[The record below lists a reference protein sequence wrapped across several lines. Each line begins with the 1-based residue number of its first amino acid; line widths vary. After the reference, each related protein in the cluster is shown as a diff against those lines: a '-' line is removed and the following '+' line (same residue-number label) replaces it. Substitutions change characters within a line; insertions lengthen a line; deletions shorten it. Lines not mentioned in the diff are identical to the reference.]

1 MIIGRL
7 RTILSVKM
15 RVTQLAML
23 LIVATMLVACGD
35 DNGSS
40 ATDEGGGCSSSVIPG
55 SDRESSSSSNVILS
69 GSEESSSSVVG
80 SCSSEL
86 GESGLEAISAM
97 AYYCVH
103 DSVKVD
109 SLLAI
114 YKADGNFGDM
124 TTSFAD
130 CAYEMSFDYLDDDV
144 IMPSPLKMFYLNE
157 KPYSNFK
164 ISWVK
169 FRETIYKFWQDDFGV
184 GPCNRDF
191 ENVVKRNQDSLS
203 ESPRYFICTD
213 RRPGY
218 YSEINWVSASALQVA
233 TYGLECDSSDYRSIT
248 DSADGSMY
256 VCDRGDWRLPKDVEK
271 EYGLCKAEN
280 DGEVKAGEIYEYICD
295 SASWK
300 LNELVLVD
308 SSDNREFRALK
319 IAGLYWMSENFKT
332 DSSRYFWNEVM
343 DENFCPK
350 GWRIPSDKE
359 WESMLDT
366 LRGVRANEYP
376 MNLVER
382 FGGVVNWWSSTEYGA
397 DSAVVFGIDYHP
409 MDYASS
415 RKFTYHR
422 GIQPKESKYR
432 YDYARCV
439 KDGPI
444 Q

>member
-1 MIIGRL
+1 MKNSFPSVILSESSRV
-7 RTILSVKM
+7 ILSVAKN
-15 RVTQLAML
+15 LAML
-23 LIVATMLVACGD
+23 SIAAVMFVACGG

-40 ATDEGGGCSSSVIPG
+40 ATDEGASSSSSVIPG
-55 SDRESSSSSNVILS
+55 TDRESSSSVMV
-69 GSEESSSSVVG
+69 SSSSVVG

-103 DSVKVD
+103 DSAKVD

-130 CAYEMSFDYLDDDV
+130 CAYEMSFDHLDGDE
-144 IMPSPLKMFYLNE
+144 IMPSPLEMFYLNE

-164 ISWVK
+164 ISWGK

-280 DGEVKAGEIYEYICD
+280 NGEVKAGEIYEYICD

-359 WESMLDT
+359 WKSMLDT

-376 MNLVER
+376 MNLIEE
-382 FGGVVNWWSSTEYGA
+382 FGIVNWWSSTEYGA
-397 DSAVVFGIDYHP
+397 DSAVVFGIDYYP

-415 RKFTYHR
+415 RKFTYYR
-422 GIQPKESKYR
+422 SIRPKESKYR